1 MNLRNVTVGILLSL
15 ITSSCSLFEESIL
28 NYKNSVVIDK
38 QAVKSVTGDTLTYTY
53 RIRYMDGKGKYL
65 IKGII
70 VPKFEYYL
78 FEVGD
83 TIK

>member
-15 ITSSCSLFEESIL
+15 ITNSCSLFEESIL

-53 RIRYMDGKGKYL
+53 RIRYKDGKGKYL

-70 VPKFEYYL
+70 VPKFEYHL